1 MIPIVVAAAAAIGV
15 HLLWTGLVAP
25 PAPRRRTRP
34 DIGRKVHNWLHQ
46 AGLADVGA
54 REFALA
60 SLAMGLI
67 GAVVG
72 WIVFAGPMAAGLAG
86 LFTAGLPAAT
96 YRERR
101 RRLRDDATA
110 AWPRLIE
117 EIRLMTGSLGRSI
130 PQALFDAG
138 ARAPVLMQTAFQA
151 AHREWLLSRDFEVT
165 TRVLRSRLADATA
178 DVTCETLLVAHQVG
192 GADLDSR
199 LAALAEDRRADVAE
213 RRDAASK
220 QAGVRWA
227 RRFVLLVPVGMAVA
241 GMSVGN
247 GRAAY
252 GTTQGQ
258 WLVVLGLVVV
268 AGCWIWAGR
277 IMALPSDRRAFDDE

>member
-1 MIPIVVAAAAAIGV
+1 
-15 HLLWTGLVAP
+15 
-25 PAPRRRTRP
+25 
-34 DIGRKVHNWLHQ
+34 
-46 AGLADVGA
+46 
-54 REFALA
+54 
-60 SLAMGLI
+60 
-67 GAVVG
+67 
-72 WIVFAGPMAAGLAG
+72 
-86 LFTAGLPAAT
+86 
-96 YRERR
+96 
-101 RRLRDDATA
+101 
-110 AWPRLIE
+110 
-117 EIRLMTGSLGRSI
+117 MTGSLGRSI